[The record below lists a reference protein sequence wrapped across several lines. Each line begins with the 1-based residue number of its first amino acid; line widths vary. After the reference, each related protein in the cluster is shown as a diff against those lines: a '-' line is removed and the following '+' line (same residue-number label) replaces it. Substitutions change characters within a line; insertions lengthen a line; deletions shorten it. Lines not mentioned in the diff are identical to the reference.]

1 MIGITGRGVGFPYI
15 KEASVVASGY
25 SKVDIWYAPIPIAD
39 HGWAAQRFREVELTG
54 TKFTS
59 ILKAEALMFP
69 IVMLTS
75 FMFWSFFWNSNAIPN
90 SQFPYAQKFWPLQ
103 SATASV
109 IMQIN
114 LPKEAGQAN
123 WFAQAIKPLYIAGGT
138 VAGLLTYGVFSL
150 FKAPLL
156 LFYGFAGGLGLFP
169 ANTIP
174 QYIGAWFGR
183 KYMAKRYG
191 EENWVRYA
199 PVLLAGFS
207 CGTGL
212 VSMLSISMAL
222 IAKAVA
228 KLPY

>member
-1 MIGITGRGVGFPYI
+1 M
-15 KEASVVASGY
+15 
-25 SKVDIWYAPIPIAD
+25 
-39 HGWAAQRFREVELTG
+39 
-54 TKFTS
+54 
-59 ILKAEALMFP
+59 
-69 IVMLTS
+69 
-75 FMFWSFFWNSNAIPN
+75 
-90 SQFPYAQKFWPLQ
+90 KFWPLH
-103 SATASV
+103 SATQSV

-114 LPKEAGQAN
+114 LPKEEGYTN
-123 WFAQAIKPLYIAGGT
+123 WFASAIKPAYMAYGAIGGLVT
-138 VAGLLTYGVFSL
+138 FGLFSL
-150 FKAPLL
+150 FKVPLL
-156 LFYGFAGGLGLFP
+156 FFYGFAGGLGLFP

-174 QYIGAWFGR
+174 QLIGAWFGR

-191 EENWVRYA
+191 QENWVRYA